1 MVKKLL
7 EFVKSEGVSNIISA
21 GDWFHSRSQ
30 VDVSTINVAYK
41 CLKALAGRCRCIM
54 LLGNHDL
61 YNKNTV
67 DVSSVNMFQ
76 DISNVKIVSKPVQV
90 DFNGKR
96 CLLVPWLSDLSPFS
110 PESF

>member
-1 MVKKLL
+1 
-7 EFVKSEGVSNIISA
+7 
-21 GDWFHSRSQ
+21 
-30 VDVSTINVAYK
+30 
-41 CLKALAGRCRCIM
+41 M

-76 DISNVKIVSKPVQV
+76 DISNVEIVSKPVQV
-90 DFNGKR
+90 DFNGKK